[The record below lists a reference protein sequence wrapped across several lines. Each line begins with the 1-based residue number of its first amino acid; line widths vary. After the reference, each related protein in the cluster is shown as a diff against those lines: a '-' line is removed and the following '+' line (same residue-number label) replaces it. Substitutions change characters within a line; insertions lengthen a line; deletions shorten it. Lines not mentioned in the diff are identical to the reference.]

1 MSAWIIGKTPTALD
15 RLWPYIE
22 ASAGT
27 RPLNG
32 SC

>member
-1 MSAWIIGKTPTALD
+1 MSAWIITKTPKALD

-27 RPLNG
+27 RPLNA
-32 SC
+32 